1 MANDLNKF
9 MCIGRLGRDPELK
22 YSSGGT
28 AVVSISLACGWKTQ
42 EKEGVEWVKVVAWK
56 RLAEIIGEYLRKGS
70 QVYIEGRMQTRE
82 WEDRDGNKRYT
93 TEIVA
98 SSMQMLGNQNNKSN
112 DPGPS
117 EASADVPGDDFNIP
131 F

>member
-1 MANDLNKF
+1 MANDLNKC

-22 YSSGGT
+22 HSSGGT
-28 AVVSISLACGWKTQ
+28 AVVSISLACGWKTK
-42 EKEGVEWVKVVAWK
+42 EKEGVEWVRVVAWGQ
-56 RLAEIIGEYLRKGS
+56 LAEIIGKYLRKGS

-82 WEDRDGNKRYT
+82 WEDRDGNKHYT

-98 SSMQMLGNQNNKSN
+98 SSMQMLGNPNNKSPDRK
-112 DPGPS
+112 DPGQG
-117 EASADVPGDDFNIP
+117 EAPADDPDIP

>member
-28 AVVSISLACGWKTQ
+28 AVVSISLACGWKTKD
-42 EKEGVEWVKVVAWK
+42 KEGVEWVKVVAWK

-117 EASADVPGDDFNIP
+117 EAPADVPGDDFNIP